1 MQLPVFREDFVSKSE
16 FVNFWSK
23 QYFYPKD
30 YLYNDNIGKELI
42 EERIWALFIWKNGK
56 PLSEKKKL
64 SVKNNFVRETI
75 NIPSSHDN
83 LTLLLYLNRPGGTIW
98 RIFWLHCNY
107 PNIYPI
113 YDQHV
118 HRAMAKLKDWKELE
132 IPSPNRI
139 KVEMYVNH
147 YLQFWREFIEFPAKP
162 VDEAL
167 WAYGKFLK
175 LKYDFK

>member
-1 MQLPVFREDFVSKSE
+1 MHFPVFRKYFVPKSE
-16 FVNFWSK
+16 FINFWSK

-42 EERIWALFIWKNGK
+42 EDRIWDLFLWKNGK
-56 PLSEKKKL
+56 PLLEKKKL
-64 SVKNNFVRETI
+64 SVKNNFIMEKTKV
-75 NIPSSHDN
+75 PSKHDN
-83 LTLLLYLNRPGGTIW
+83 LTLLSYLDKPGGMIW

-107 PNIYPI
+107 PKIFPI

-118 HRAMAKLKDWKELE
+118 HRAMAKLKNWPKID
-132 IPSPNRI
+132 IPSLNKTKIRTYI
-139 KVEMYVNH
+139 NH
-147 YLQFWREFIEFPAKP
+147 YLPFWRKFFKFPPKK

-167 WAYGKFLK
+167 WSYGKFLK